1 MNPIQSW
8 QVISKLIKIIRIQKE
23 YAVMNKFEATAD
35 SLRWQWNSTS
45 YNIVWPFFFRR
56 SPSSEVVAHIAQY
69 SLLKAISWHE
79 IFITFENYSKC
90 PSS

>member
-45 YNIVWPFFFRR
+45 YNIVWPFFLGARHR
-56 SPSSEVVAHIAQY
+56 PKSSRILRNIHY
-69 SLLKAISWHE
+69 
-79 IFITFENYSKC
+79 
-90 PSS
+90 